1 MNPGGYNIKTIL
13 QVLYAAVKDVAEAR
27 YVTERPNATSQP
39 TDTFVVVAAPV
50 RIYNHLAY
58 GDTTCRI
65 SLYARDIV
73 STNRGSQE
81 NGNALG
87 KTYIC
92 FTGIVVVSNYA
103 VAICFTRKSLL
114 KVGVDVKKSSNSRF
128 RQIGT
133 VERECAG
140 GIFRNHF

>member
-39 TDTFVVVAAPV
+39 TDTFCVVAAPV

-65 SLYARDIV
+65 SLYAKDIV

-87 KTYIC
+87 AMLERVYAILPIVNDNYT
-92 FTGIVVVSNYA
+92 FTLQTIVDEGSDGIGFHVWS
-103 VAICFTRKSLL
+103 ILL
-114 KVGVDVKKSSNSRF
+114 NLTIKK
-128 RQIGT
+128 
-133 VERECAG
+133 
-140 GIFRNHF
+140 

>member
-1 MNPGGYNIKTIL
+1 MTPGGYNIKTIL
-13 QVLYAAVKDVAEAR
+13 QVMYAAVRDVAEAR
-27 YVTERPNATSQP
+27 YVTERPSFTSEP
-39 TDTFVVVAAPV
+39 TDTFCVVAAPV

-87 KTYIC
+87 AMLERVYAILPIVTDNYT
-92 FTGIVVVSNYA
+92 FTLQTIVDEGSDGIGFHVWHVM
-103 VAICFTRKSLL
+103 L
-114 KVGVDVKKSSNSRF
+114 KLTIKK
-128 RQIGT
+128 
-133 VERECAG
+133 
-140 GIFRNHF
+140 

>member
-1 MNPGGYNIKTIL
+1 MTPGGYNIKTIL
-13 QVLYAAVKDVAEAR
+13 QALYAAVKDVAEAR
-27 YVTERPNATSQP
+27 YVSERPNATSTP

-87 KTYIC
+87 AMLERVYAILPIVTDNYT
-92 FTGIVVVSNYA
+92 FTLQTIVDDGSDGIG
-103 VAICFTRKSLL
+103 FH
-114 KVGVDVKKSSNSRF
+114 VGHVMLNLMIKK
-128 RQIGT
+128 
-133 VERECAG
+133 
-140 GIFRNHF
+140 

>member
-1 MNPGGYNIKTIL
+1 MTPGGYNIKTIL

-87 KTYIC
+87 AMLERVYAILPIVNENYT
-92 FTGIVVVSNYA
+92 FTFQTMVDEGSDGIGFHVWSV
-103 VAICFTRKSLL
+103 LL
-114 KVGVDVKKSSNSRF
+114 KLTIKK
-128 RQIGT
+128 
-133 VERECAG
+133 
-140 GIFRNHF
+140 

>member
-1 MNPGGYNIKTIL
+1 MTPGGYNIKTIL

-27 YVTERPNATSQP
+27 YIRERPNATSNP

-65 SLYARDIV
+65 SLYARDMV
-73 STNRGSQE
+73 SSNLGSTE

-87 KTYIC
+87 AMLERVYAILPIVTDNYT
-92 FTGIVVVSNYA
+92 FTLQTLIDEGSDGIGFHEWSIILNLT
-103 VAICFTRKSLL
+103 I
-114 KVGVDVKKSSNSRF
+114 KK
-128 RQIGT
+128 
-133 VERECAG
+133 
-140 GIFRNHF
+140 

>member
-39 TDTFVVVAAPV
+39 TDTFCVVAAPV

-65 SLYARDIV
+65 SLYAKDIV

-87 KTYIC
+87 AMLERVYAILPIVNDNYT
-92 FTGIVVVSNYA
+92 FTLQTIVDEGSDGIGFHVWSV
-103 VAICFTRKSLL
+103 LL
-114 KVGVDVKKSSNSRF
+114 NLTIKK
-128 RQIGT
+128 
-133 VERECAG
+133 
-140 GIFRNHF
+140 

>member
-1 MNPGGYNIKTIL
+1 MTPGGYNIKTIL
-13 QVLYAAVKDVAEAR
+13 QALYAAVKDVAEAR

-39 TDTFVVVAAPV
+39 TDTFCVVAAPV

-87 KTYIC
+87 AMLER
-92 FTGIVVVSNYA
+92 VYA
-103 VAICFTRKSLL
+103 VIPIVTDNYTFTLQTVVDGGSDG
-114 KVGVDVKKSSNSRF
+114 VGFHVWHVMLNLMIKK
-128 RQIGT
+128 
-133 VERECAG
+133 
-140 GIFRNHF
+140 